1 MKYLLDTH
9 VLIWLLNGDNVLSK
23 NVLEIIKNPK
33 LELFVSIVSFWEIS
47 IKRSLGKFDIS
58 YSTRDLIN
66 ETKNSGIKI
75 IGVEPNHIFNL
86 EELSLH
92 HRDPFDRLIIAQSKA
107 ENMLL
112 ISKDE
117 IFDKYISSRIW

>member
-75 IGVEPNHIFNL
+75 IGVEPNHIFTL

>member
-1 MKYLLDTH
+1 M
-9 VLIWLLNGDNVLSK
+9 LIWLLNGDNILSK
-23 NVLEIIKNPK
+23 KVLEIIKNPK
-33 LELFVSIVSFWEIS
+33 LELFVSIVSFWEVS

-66 ETKNSGIKI
+66 ETKNSGIKL
-75 IGVEPNHIFNL
+75 IGVEPDHIFSL
-86 EELSLH
+86 EELPLH

-117 IFDKYISSRIW
+117 MFDKYISTRIW

>member
-33 LELFVSIVSFWEIS
+33 LELFVSIISFWEVS
-47 IKRSLGKFDIS
+47 IKRSLGKLDIS

-75 IGVEPNHIFNL
+75 ISVEPNHIFSL

-92 HRDPFDRLIIAQSKA
+92 HRDPFDRLIVAQSKA

-117 IFDKYISSRIW
+117 IFDKYITSRIW